1 MWASAT
7 VPCKGMRTA
16 SANSVGGNHALES
29 QSAGPGWKV
38 QWNAM
43 SRHLSIVVACAAC
56 LMAACEVAAEEYRL
70 QSLRIAHA
78 FARATPPGAMS
89 GGVYLTIENQGA
101 ASATLLSASSP
112 IAGAVELHQMTM
124 DGGVMSMRA
133 VRTIEVPPGGK
144 LELKPGGYHLMLL
157 DLKQPLKQG
166 EKFPLNLTFENL
178 GTVEVAV
185 EVEGMGA
192 GGAMRPYK

>member
-1 MWASAT
+1 M
-7 VPCKGMRTA
+7 
-16 SANSVGGNHALES
+16 
-29 QSAGPGWKV
+29 WKV
-38 QWNAM
+38 QWVVK
-43 SRHLSIVVACAAC
+43 SWHLSIVVASAAC
-56 LMAACEVAAEEYRL
+56 LLAACEVAADEYRL

-89 GGVYLTIENQGA
+89 GGAYLTIENQGA
-101 ASATLLSASSP
+101 AAATLLSATSP
-112 IAGAVELHQMTM
+112 IAGAVELHQMSM

-133 VRTIEVPPGGK
+133 VRAIEVPPGSK

-157 DLKQPLKQG
+157 DLKQPLKPG
-166 EKFPLNLTFENL
+166 EKFPLKLTFESL
-178 GTVEVAV
+178 GAVEVAV